1 VTRPA
6 LSCVRLHQCVQ
17 APEVQQADPL
27 GSSMANITEVGLS
40 LDYKLANIEETE
52 AAKKRL
58 LEASG
63 SDSDDEGVGLRDTGP
78 YRGSF
83 PVTFGREREQ
93 DARIR
98 GEAILKSKDN
108 AFRRRNARQQ

>member
-1 VTRPA
+1 M
-6 LSCVRLHQCVQ
+6 
-17 APEVQQADPL
+17 QQADPL
-27 GSSMANITEVGLS
+27 GSNIANITEVALS

-63 SDSDDEGVGLRDTGP
+63 SDSEDDAAGRPDTGP

-83 PVTFGREREQ
+83 PATFGREREHE
-93 DARIR
+93 ATIR
-98 GEAILKSKDN
+98 NMAILKSKDN
-108 AFRRRNARQQ
+108 AFRRRTAQKGQLFGS

>member
-1 VTRPA
+1 
-6 LSCVRLHQCVQ
+6 
-17 APEVQQADPL
+17 
-27 GSSMANITEVGLS
+27 MANITEVALS

-63 SDSDDEGVGLRDTGP
+63 SDSDDEDVGHRDTGP

-98 GEAILKSKDN
+98 SEAILKSKDN
-108 AFRRRNARQQ
+108 AFRRRTARP

>member
-1 VTRPA
+1 
-6 LSCVRLHQCVQ
+6 
-17 APEVQQADPL
+17 
-27 GSSMANITEVGLS
+27 MANITEVALS

-63 SDSDDEGVGLRDTGP
+63 SDSDDDSAGRRDTGP

-83 PVTFGREREQ
+83 PVTFGRERES
-93 DARIR
+93 DTRIR
-98 GEAILKSKDN
+98 GEAILKSMDN
-108 AFRRRNARQQ
+108 AFRRRHARER